1 VESTTE
7 TGMGPLTIKY
17 IVTHAELK
25 CSDCDFATDSD
36 KSKIVGYSLAGKNL
50 FDVKG
55 DSCYLRCGEH

>member
-1 VESTTE
+1 
-7 TGMGPLTIKY
+7 MGPLTIKY

-25 CSDCDFATDSD
+25 CSDCDFTTDSD
-36 KSKIVGYSLAGKNL
+36 KSKIVGYSLAGKTL